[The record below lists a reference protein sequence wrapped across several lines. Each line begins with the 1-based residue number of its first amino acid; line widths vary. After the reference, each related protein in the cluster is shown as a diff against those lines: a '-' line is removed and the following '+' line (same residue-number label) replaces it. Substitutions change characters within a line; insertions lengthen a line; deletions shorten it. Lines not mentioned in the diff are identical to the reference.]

1 MPRSQLFD
9 VVIDDGMHSIG
20 ASLNTL
26 YFGLR
31 HVRPGGFV
39 VVEDI
44 PWNNAH
50 AFHAVDRI
58 LRTASPPLETQF
70 VLPNRAFVT
79 RVPYQ
84 R

>member
-1 MPRSQLFD
+1 
-9 VVIDDGMHSIG
+9 VIDDGMHSIG

-44 PWNNAH
+44 SWNNVH

-70 VLPNRAFVT
+70 VLPNRAFVA